1 MGNVRVVTTKLTYRI
16 YGEKEDNMKRYF
28 VKALISGWH
37 EVDEEHYKSFIEYLR
52 KGITAIPGK
61 KKKEEYIKT
70 RIKIIEE

>member
-37 EVDEEHYKSFIEYLR
+37 EVDEEHYKAFIEYLR

-61 KKKEEYIKT
+61 RKEEYIKT

>member
-1 MGNVRVVTTKLTYRI
+1 
-16 YGEKEDNMKRYF
+16 MKRYF

-52 KGITAIPGK
+52 KGITASPG

-70 RIKIIEE
+70 KIKIIEE